1 LFAALFISIV
11 PSYMSRSVAGSF
23 DNEAVSIWA
32 LTNTFY
38 FWIKSINTG
47 SVNWAVACTISYF
60 YMVAAWG
67 GYSFIINLIPLFVLG
82 CLFIGKFN
90 MKIYVAYSV
99 FYSLGSL
106 MSMLI
111 TFVNF

>member
-1 LFAALFISIV
+1 
-11 PSYMSRSVAGSF
+11 
-23 DNEAVSIWA
+23 
-32 LTNTFY
+32 
-38 FWIKSINTG
+38 
-47 SVNWAVACTISYF
+47 
-60 YMVAAWG
+60 MVAAWG
-67 GYSFIINLIPLFVLG
+67 GYSFIINMIPLFVLG